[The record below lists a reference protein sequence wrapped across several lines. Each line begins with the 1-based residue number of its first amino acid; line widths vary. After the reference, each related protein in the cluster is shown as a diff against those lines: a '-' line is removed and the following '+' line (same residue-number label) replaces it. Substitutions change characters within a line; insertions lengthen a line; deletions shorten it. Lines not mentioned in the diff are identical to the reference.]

1 MIEINGKTYR
11 NIQEQVGENQENIE
25 ALQSTINSKHIYE
38 HLLYVYGKLKDAG
51 ETKDDF
57 LFSLRC
63 RILNTS
69 PTKITKD
76 NLASAIGTNNIP
88 AGGMAH
94 YTTAESQYT
103 IFSIG
108 TSILDRNVLEIS
120 TVTIDYTP
128 AGQSSSV
135 VGELINVIDKV
146 NTLL

>member
-1 MIEINGKTYR
+1 MIIINGKTYR

-25 ALQSTINSKHIYE
+25 ALQNKHIYE
-38 HLLYVYGKLKDAG
+38 HLLYVTGKLKDAG

-57 LFSLRC
+57 TFALRC

-76 NLASAIGTNNIP
+76 TLASAIGTNNIP
-88 AGGMAH
+88 AGGMVH

-103 IFSIG
+103 IFSLG
-108 TSILDRNVLEIS
+108 TSILDRTVLEIS
-120 TVTIDYTP
+120 TVPVEYTP

-146 NTLL
+146 NILL